1 MATNLLTDAG
11 IRRAFR
17 ALTTASAQ
25 TRLNDGG
32 GLSLIARADGT
43 GLWRFRYVW
52 ERKEQLLSVGKWP
65 YVGLAMARAERDALR
80 TELAQK
86 INPAHQRVK
95 ERRAVDL
102 EHEHSFERIARM
114 WHAARANRWTAKH
127 RDQVLRSLE
136 TNVFPSLGAR
146 RIDRI
151 VPRDVLNA
159 LQPMIDRGALE
170 LAARV
175 RQRVSEVFE
184 FAGVLEGLDGIDNV
198 AVNPALRI
206 HKLMP
211 TPLKRHYA
219 SISPEELPGLLEAIH
234 GYRGRITTKLGLMI
248 LLHTFVRP
256 GELRC
261 AQWSEFDLD
270 HHLWRIPAA
279 RMKMR
284 RVHLVPLSPEVV
296 ALLRE
301 LRTLTIDCELLLPGV
316 FRPTIPISDNTF
328 NKALRI
334 MGFQG
339 RQVAHAFR
347 SIASTWLN
355 ESARCNRDAIE
366 RQLAHEPAD
375 EIRAAYNRAEYLE
388 ERVAMMSKWSA
399 HLAAFTPA
407 QKD

>member
-1 MATNLLTDAG
+1 
-11 IRRAFR
+11 
-17 ALTTASAQ
+17 
-25 TRLNDGG
+25 
-32 GLSLIARADGT
+32 
-43 GLWRFRYVW
+43 
-52 ERKEQLLSVGKWP
+52 
-65 YVGLAMARAERDALR
+65 MARAERDALR

-95 ERRAVDL
+95 ERRAGDL
-102 EHEHSFERIARM
+102 DHEHSFERIARM

-136 TNVFPSLGAR
+136 TNVFPSLGGR

-270 HHLWRIPAA
+270 HQLWRIPAA

-284 RVHLVPLSPEVV
+284 RVHLVPLSHEVV

-407 QKD
+407 Q

>member
-1 MATNLLTDAG
+1 
-11 IRRAFR
+11 
-17 ALTTASAQ
+17 
-25 TRLNDGG
+25 
-32 GLSLIARADGT
+32 
-43 GLWRFRYVW
+43 
-52 ERKEQLLSVGKWP
+52 
-65 YVGLAMARAERDALR
+65 MARAERDALR

-102 EHEHSFERIARM
+102 DHEHSFERIARM

-136 TNVFPSLGAR
+136 TNVFPSLGPR
-146 RIDRI
+146 RINRI

-184 FAGVLEGLDGIDNV
+184 FAGVLEGLDGLDNV
-198 AVNPALRI
+198 AINPALRI

-211 TPLKRHYA
+211 TPPKRHYA
-219 SISPEELPGLLEAIH
+219 SMAPDELPGLLAAIQS
-234 GYRGRITTKLGLMI
+234 YRGRHSTKLGLMI

-256 GELRC
+256 GELRF
-261 AQWSEFDLD
+261 AKWSEFDLD
-270 HHLWRIPAA
+270 RQLWRIPAA

-407 QKD
+407 Q

>member
-17 ALTTASAQ
+17 ALTTASEQ

-136 TNVFPSLGAR
+136 TNVFPSLGGR

-159 LQPMIDRGALE
+159 LQPMI
-170 LAARV
+170 
-175 RQRVSEVFE
+175 
-184 FAGVLEGLDGIDNV
+184 
-198 AVNPALRI
+198 
-206 HKLMP
+206 
-211 TPLKRHYA
+211 
-219 SISPEELPGLLEAIH
+219 
-234 GYRGRITTKLGLMI
+234 
-248 LLHTFVRP
+248 
-256 GELRC
+256 
-261 AQWSEFDLD
+261 
-270 HHLWRIPAA
+270 
-279 RMKMR
+279 
-284 RVHLVPLSPEVV
+284 
-296 ALLRE
+296 
-301 LRTLTIDCELLLPGV
+301 
-316 FRPTIPISDNTF
+316 PI
-328 NKALRI
+328 
-334 MGFQG
+334 
-339 RQVAHAFR
+339 
-347 SIASTWLN
+347 
-355 ESARCNRDAIE
+355 C
-366 RQLAHEPAD
+366 
-375 EIRAAYNRAEYLE
+375 
-388 ERVAMMSKWSA
+388 
-399 HLAAFTPA
+399 
-407 QKD
+407 